1 MTSCLLV
8 LALLCSQETLEKR
21 RDDLAEKLQ
30 SLRGLAFKSPLKIRE
45 GTRKEYAAYV
55 LENARRVYGA
65 DLSAAEKG
73 LKAMGLVPSKLRL
86 DIALTVQAGL
96 GTKAFCTDGELV
108 LLDREAGDEWLLNKM
123 NLGLVDQCYA
133 PTIAVTYDA
142 QMAFAAL
149 RMGDAEV
156 IKHLLWTSNKI
167 TGETLRKVADE
178 TDAWEKGDS
187 RFASTVVT
195 RLFIRTADFA
205 WRRGAVFAL
214 SLFVRGGLRA
224 LDQAYDHP
232 PLSTEQVIHPE
243 KYLRGEKPVTID
255 PAAVE
260 EFLADKGYQTLYRT
274 VLGELGAAILLE
286 THFPKEDLSAA
297 SEGWGG
303 DTFVVFEKKG
313 TPALVLWATEWD
325 GEPDAVEFQAQAF
338 RLLQRVPPA
347 DAPLSATALRRNS
360 SVVFAVNV
368 PSELKDDLLDAVWKC
383 KRVRD

>member
-1 MTSCLLV
+1 MASCLLV
-8 LALLCSQETLEKR
+8 LALLCSQENLEKR
-21 RDDLAEKLQ
+21 RDNLAAKLE

-65 DLSAAEKG
+65 NLSAAEKG
-73 LKAMGLVPSKLRL
+73 LKALGLVPSKLRL
-86 DIALTVQAGL
+86 DIALTVHAGL
-96 GTKAFCTDGELV
+96 GTKAFCTGGELV
-108 LLDREAGDEWLLNKM
+108 LLDRDAGDEWLLNKM
-123 NLGLVDQCYA
+123 NLGLVDQRYA
-133 PTIAVTYDA
+133 PAIAATYDA

-178 TDAWEKGDS
+178 TDAWERGDS
-187 RFASTVVT
+187 RFASAVVP
-195 RLFIRTADFA
+195 RLFIGTADFA

-224 LDQAYDHP
+224 LDQAYDRP

-255 PAAVE
+255 PASVE
-260 EFLADKGYQTLYRT
+260 EYLAGKGYQALYRT

-286 THFPKEDLSAA
+286 THFSKEDLSAA

-313 TPALVLWATEWD
+313 SPALVLWVTEWD

-338 RLLQRVPPA
+338 RLLQRVPPV
-347 DAPLSATALRRNS
+347 DAPLSAAALRRNS
-360 SVVFAVNV
+360 RWSS
-368 PSELKDDLLDAVWKC
+368 PSTFL
-383 KRVRD
+383 RS